1 MKTCL
6 VTGAA
11 GFIGSNFCRMIIKK
25 SAVLQDSADI
35 RIIAVDKADEEQFLL
50 NLHPDDLKIRDV
62 DEKGFRD
69 YPNEQI
75 VCVPNTPIG
84 SIDMIG
90 VLHKYTPDW
99 VVNFAAESHVD
110 RSIDGPEEFWRNNV
124 MELDAF
130 LRACIKYG
138 NLEKFLHVSTDE
150 VYGDWFRT
158 KMPWATE
165 TDPMNPSSPYAA
177 SKVAQ
182 EAMVMAYGRT
192 YDMPWVITR
201 CSNNYGPRQAPE
213 KMIPL
218 MISKIIAGEPLPVY
232 GDGRQKRD
240 WIHVDDHC
248 AAISFL
254 LRCTTARKGSIFNIG
269 RGEVRANITV
279 IDQIRETLKHFRKN
293 IEIEHVA
300 DRPGHDRLYAIDT
313 NKIQM
318 RGWCPKIPF
327 DSGLSRTIDWY
338 MENPEWIEKMVALG
352 YSTDRIGTG
361 T

>member
-1 MKTCL
+1 MKSPGCPL
-6 VTGAA
+6 P
-11 GFIGSNFCRMIIKK
+11 S
-25 SAVLQDSADI
+25 SLP
-35 RIIAVDKADEEQFLL
+35 L
-50 NLHPDDLKIRDV
+50 NLNPDDFKYTDV
-62 DEKGFRD
+62 DQHVRD
-69 YPNEQI
+69 REYEDERI
-75 VCVPNTPIG
+75 KCFHYAIG
-84 SIDMIG
+84 DHEAITHI
-90 VLHKYTPDW
+90 LREYKPDW

-124 MELDAF
+124 MELDTF
-130 LRACIKYG
+130 LRVCIDHG
-138 NLEKFLHVSTDE
+138 SLEKFVHVSTDE
-150 VYGDWFRT
+150 IYGDRT

-165 TDPMNPSSPYAA
+165 TDPMRPSSPYAA

-218 MISKIIAGEPLPVY
+218 MISKIIAGKPLPVY
-232 GDGRQKRD
+232 GDGGQQRD

-269 RGEVRANITV
+269 RGEVRANIDV
-279 IDQIRETLKHFRKN
+279 IDQIRETLKHFRKDS
-293 IEIEHVA
+293 EIENVA
-300 DRPGHDRLYAIDT
+300 DRPGHDRLYAIST
-313 NKIQM
+313 NKIKM
-318 RGWCPKIPF
+318 RGWSPKVPF

-338 MENPEWIEKMVALG
+338 MENQDWIKKMIELG
-352 YSTDRIGTG
+352 YSTERIGTG